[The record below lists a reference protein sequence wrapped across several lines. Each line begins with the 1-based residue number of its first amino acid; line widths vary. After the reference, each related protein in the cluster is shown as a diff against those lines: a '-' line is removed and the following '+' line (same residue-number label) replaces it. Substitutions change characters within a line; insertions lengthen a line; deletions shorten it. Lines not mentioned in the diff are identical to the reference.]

1 MDLGNL
7 ASIKLFHPEIVLA
20 GTILL
25 LTILDLLVA
34 KKRLLAYVGL
44 AGCAVALI
52 AALELYGTPPA
63 LLFHRMVALDN
74 FSLFFKVITLAAL
87 LAAIW
92 MSIGSGEVRQVHLG
106 EYYIVLLTCGLGMFF
121 MASANNLLMAY
132 LGLELVSLTSYILTG
147 MLPHNRRSAEAAL
160 KYLIYGGV
168 ASGTMIYG
176 MSWVFGMAGSL
187 DYAAINAAMVQGSG
201 NQTGLFIAF
210 VFILA
215 GFGYKMAF
223 APFHMWSPD
232 VYQGAPT
239 PFTGFLSVAS
249 NAAGVAILI
258 RFFYPAVSTLGPD
271 GSWTFQAF
279 PALQWTDVLVAL
291 SIMTM
296 TWGNLSALNQN
307 NVKRLLAYSGIAHAG
322 YIMMGLVVLNNDG
335 LTAML
340 FYVVVYLIMNLGA
353 FLVVM
358 VVANATGREDLE
370 AYRGL
375 AWRGAAFPAVCM
387 GVFLFSLTGL
397 PPLAGFIGK
406 FLLFAAIINAS
417 STSSRWWRSSTRSSR
432 CTITCGSSAP
442 CSWTPPLRGRSGGG
456 DLERGAAARRPRG
469 ADRGVGRLLGAVA
482 RLHHKLAGFLHAIG
496 GAGTAPVVPRCS
508 VGLL

>member
-1 MDLGNL
+1 MDPSNVDSL
-7 ASIKLFHPEIVLA
+7 KLFHPELVLA
-20 GTILL
+20 GTIIL
-25 LTILDLLVA
+25 LTILDLVVA
-34 KKRLLAYVGL
+34 NKRLMAYVGL
-44 AGCAVALI
+44 AGCLVALV
-52 AALELYGTPPA
+52 ATFDLYGMEPQ

-87 LAAIW
+87 VGAIW

-106 EYYIVLLTCGLGMFF
+106 EYYIVLLTCGFGMFF
-121 MASANNLLMAY
+121 MASAHNLLMAY

-187 DYAAINAAMVQGSG
+187 DYAAINTAMTETGG
-201 NQTGLFIAF
+201 NQLALFMAF

-258 RFFYPAVSTLGPD
+258 RFFYPAVSTFSPGGD
-271 GSWTFQAF
+271 WAFQAF
-279 PALQWTDVLVAL
+279 PALQWTDLLVVL
-291 SIMTM
+291 SIVTM
-296 TWGNLSALNQN
+296 TWGNLSALNQR

-322 YIMMGLVVLNNDG
+322 YIMMGLVVLDDNG
-335 LTAML
+335 LNAML

-358 VVANATGREDLE
+358 IVANATGREDMD
-370 AYRGL
+370 AWRGL

-387 GVFLFSLTGL
+387 MVFLASLTGL
-397 PPLAGFIGK
+397 PPMAGFIGK
-406 FLLFAAIINAS
+406 LLLLAAIIEGQFYVLAVVAMLNTVISLYYYWRIVKTMFLDEPAAEDGPVAATAS
-417 STSSRWWRSSTRSSR
+417 
-432 CTITCGSSAP
+432 AMP
-442 CSWTPPLRGRSGGG
+442 
-456 DLERGAAARRPRG
+456 
-469 ADRGVGRLLGAVA
+469 LLGGLAV
-482 RLHHKLAGFLHAIG
+482 L
-496 GAGTAPVVPRCS
+496 TVVLGVYWGP
-508 VGLL
+508 LLDYTKSSLNFFMP